1 MRFRTFGVTAGLRM
15 TGFEER
21 RGFEVGDGF
30 WKGSLEVRGTKEG
43 KAVMSCE
50 RMESRILGYVDGR
63 LKENERQEVE
73 KHLATCG
80 PCRLRVEE
88 FRAVSELLD
97 ELPVI
102 EPSPEFDLRV
112 CALVAAEPVQQSWWS
127 WLRVS
132 PRVAFAGS
140 ALLVALLWFGFYQR
154 SGTPQ
159 LPWSNPMEADAQMM
173 QDLPVLEDHDLLSNF
188 EPLKELPP
196 PVQAEEETET
206 QQQM

>member
-1 MRFRTFGVTAGLRM
+1 MGEFG
-15 TGFEER
+15 
-21 RGFEVGDGF
+21 
-30 WKGSLEVRGTKEG
+30 SCGTKREG
-43 KAVMSCE
+43 KTVMSCE
-50 RMESRILGYVDGR
+50 KMESRILGYVDGR

-73 KHLATCG
+73 KHLAVCG

-102 EPSPEFDLRV
+102 EPSAEFDMRV
-112 CALVAAEPVQQSWWS
+112 HALVAAEPVKQRWWT

-132 PRVAFAGS
+132 PRVAFAAS

-154 SGTPQ
+154 PQTPT
-159 LPWSNPMEADAQMM
+159 LPWSNAVEADAQMM

-188 EPLKELPP
+188 EPLKELPQA
-196 PVQAEEETET
+196 VQAEEESET